1 MADGTAAW
9 TVVVAMGE
17 QRTGG
22 YEIRVEKITVTA
34 SVVTVRVKRTVPPP
48 GGVVI
53 QVITYPADAVRLKRS
68 DLPAGDLRVV
78 FEDIG
83 GQKLAE
89 TEIKN

>member
-1 MADGTAAW
+1 
-9 TVVVAMGE
+9 MGE

-22 YEIRVEKITVTA
+22 YEIRVDKIMVAA
-34 SVVTVRVKRTVPPP
+34 SVLTVSVKRTAPPP

-53 QVITYPADAVRLKRS
+53 QVITYPADAVRVKRS

-78 FEDIG
+78 FQDVG